1 MKLITKNG
9 QAIAYFNEKYADAL
23 RISLD
28 LLRKKEIAELE
39 NAMGLAI
46 DPNVKIS
53 FNPGEIAVAGQATGV
68 LLIALA
74 VGRVE
79 EMEEESS

>member
-1 MKLITKNG
+1 MKMVTKNG
-9 QAIAYFNEKYADAL
+9 QAIAYFNEKYADTL
-23 RISLD
+23 RSSLD
-28 LLRKKEIAELE
+28 LLRKRELVELE

-53 FNPGEIAVAGQATGV
+53 FNPGEIAVAGQATGI

-74 VGRVE
+74 MSRIE
-79 EMEEESS
+79 EIEESS